1 MVREHSAVLVVG
13 PRATGKTTSCERLAK
28 SVVRLGDP
36 RASSAFAVDPQSVL
50 EGLAQPVL
58 IDEWQEVPASLQA
71 IKLAVDSNAD
81 RGQFLVTGSV
91 RGDID
96 APTWPGTGRLVRLS
110 MYGLTEREKEQRVDE
125 SSWLEILL
133 RTGSPAEHRSDE
145 RVRDYARRALR
156 SGFPE
161 PALMESERSRSR
173 WLASYVDQLVTRD
186 ASTVAAGRDPQR
198 LRAYLNALT
207 LNSAGVVD
215 DSTLW
220 TAAGI
225 AKDTARAYDTL
236 LQNLFVTDRIP
247 AWTSNRLKRLTL
259 APKRYLVDPGLFAG
273 VLGVTEVDVISD
285 GDLLGRLLETFVVAQ
300 IRSEVA
306 LMSPLPRLHHLR
318 TAEGRNEIDLV
329 IEVGPRA
336 LVAIEIKATST
347 PDPGDTKHLR
357 WFRRELGEAVR
368 ATVLLHTGPH
378 TFTFDDGTIAAPI
391 SSLWQ

>member
-1 MVREHSAVLVVG
+1 MLVVG